1 MHPPIED
8 WARLLFFFTSLFL
21 GHFSQMVWKSSKRI
35 GIGESGSATGKFYI
49 VASYYPPGNTD
60 GGFEEN
66 VLPKSKY
73 SQ

>member
-1 MHPPIED
+1 
-8 WARLLFFFTSLFL
+8 
-21 GHFSQMVWKSSKRI
+21 MVWKSSKRI

-66 VLPKSKY
+66 VWQQSKY